1 MHTAYRVHQLLK
13 LPLTIE
19 YIRAFD
25 DSLLVGTREGH
36 LLMYSVKVLPRFTF
50 MSRSFNFRSRIISC
64 LDISTI
70 RENKA
75 EHQ

>member
-19 YIRAFD
+19 YIRAFE

-36 LLMYSVKVLPRFTF
+36 LLMYSVKVNMPEF
-50 MSRSFNFRSRIISC
+50 II
-64 LDISTI
+64 LDHLYM
-70 RENKA
+70 EGA
-75 EHQ
+75 EHNMCTSTGERSSRHP

>member
-19 YIRAFD
+19 YIRAFE

-36 LLMYSVKVLPRFTF
+36 LLMYSVKVKFWVQT
-50 MSRSFNFRSRIISC
+50 C
-64 LDISTI
+64 L
-70 RENKA
+70 NL
-75 EHQ
+75 

>member
-36 LLMYSVKVLPRFTF
+36 LLMYSVKVYN
-50 MSRSFNFRSRIISC
+50 S
-64 LDISTI
+64 D
-70 RENKA
+70 
-75 EHQ
+75 